1 MKQLPLISISR
12 TVLRFAPTI
21 LTCLGLVLLVV
32 IPAAAQP
39 GGDTIFGR
47 RASMI
52 PDAVRNVVI
61 IMGSLGGLA
70 GAGGVIWGTFGLMRR
85 QQDATSYIWG
95 GGLLMVVGGVVAFV
109 AALAGGEAVP
119 VNGDLSLLVSTL
131 TIFA

>member
-1 MKQLPLISISR
+1 MKQLTPISSAA
-12 TVLRFAPTI
+12 LRFAPTI
-21 LTCLGLVLLVV
+21 ITCLGLVLLAA

-39 GGDTIFGR
+39 GGNTIFGR

-61 IMGSLGGLA
+61 VMGSLGGLA

-85 QQDATSYIWG
+85 QQDATHYIWG
-95 GGLLMVVGGVVAFV
+95 GALLMVVGGVVAFV

-119 VNGDLSLLVSTL
+119 VNGDLSQLISTL
-131 TIFA
+131 SALV